1 MNKDKII
8 KNFET
13 FEQLKLVHGPEFYH
27 LLEPKEKVQA
37 VLYDNAKDVFNKINL
52 QNDKDFTIAEDY
64 FKKHYTNI
72 DWEGDADLF
81 DKILKLQEKK
91 KH

>member
-1 MNKDKII
+1 M
-8 KNFET
+8 
-13 FEQLKLVHGPEFYH
+13 
-27 LLEPKEKVQA
+27 
-37 VLYDNAKDVFNKINL
+37 LYDNAKDVFNKINL